1 MTQTMTRYIV
11 GRIVQAVLVLWA
23 AFTLT
28 FMILYLL
35 PSNPLQLQLAAA
47 GVQEDSLS
55 KPQLA
60 ALKHKFG
67 LDQSIWAQ
75 YWHHLAGAVH
85 GDFGTSLSQNVPVS
99 HLIGQ
104 RIGQTLE
111 LSVAAAVVSLIAGS
125 ALAYVATF
133 VRWNPLRI
141 FLSRLPALGASF
153 PQFFIALFLI
163 QFLSFKLGWLPAT
176 GSQGFESLVMPV
188 ITISVLTS
196 SVLAQVLIK
205 SFDETL
211 RQPYIVTARAKG
223 LSRSSVHLKHAL
235 RNASLPAMTILG
247 VIVGLTVTSSI
258 IVETVF
264 TRQGV
269 GQLAQQSVLAQDVPV
284 VLAIVTIAATVFVVV
299 NLVVDLL
306 YPLLDPRISHIR
318 GTKVRAPAAAA
329 SVVEVSAI

>member
-1 MTQTMTRYIV
+1 MTRYIL
-11 GRIVQAVLVLWA
+11 GRILQAVGVLWA

-28 FMILYLL
+28 FAILYLL
-35 PSNPLQLQLAAA
+35 PSDPMQLQLAAA

-55 KPQLA
+55 KAQLA
-60 ALKHKFG
+60 AEKHKFG

-85 GDFGTSLSQNVPVS
+85 GDFGLSLSQGVPVN

-104 RIGQTLE
+104 RVGQTLL
-111 LSVAAAVVSLIAGS
+111 LSVSAGVVSLIAGA

-133 VRWNPLRI
+133 VRWNPLRV

-163 QFLSFKLGWLPAT
+163 QFLSFKAGIFPAT
-176 GSQGFESLVMPV
+176 GSDGIGSLVMPV

-205 SFDETL
+205 SFEETL
-211 RQPYIVTARAKG
+211 RQPYITTARAKG
-223 LSRSSVHLKHAL
+223 LSRSAVQLKHAF

-258 IVETVF
+258 VVETVF
-264 TRQGV
+264 TREGV
-269 GQLAQQSVLAQDVPV
+269 GRLAQESVLAQDVPV
-284 VLAIVTIAATVFVVV
+284 VLAIVTIAAAIFVLV

-306 YPLLDPRISHIR
+306 YPLLDPRISHTRGGKIR
-318 GTKVRAPAAAA
+318 VPSAAP
-329 SVVEVSAI
+329 EVSSI